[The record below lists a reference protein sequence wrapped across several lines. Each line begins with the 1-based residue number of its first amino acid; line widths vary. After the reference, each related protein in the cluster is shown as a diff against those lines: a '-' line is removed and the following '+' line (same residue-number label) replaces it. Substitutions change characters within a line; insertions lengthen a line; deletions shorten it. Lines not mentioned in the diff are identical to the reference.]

1 MSNFSNI
8 AELLGNDN
16 EQRLKDGIVELL
28 LNHIKDDLDAMNE
41 YLIDF
46 EDLFDKV
53 RHDVFDNVK
62 DKMIKKY
69 TKEIEA
75 KFEEL
80 IKHGD

>member
-1 MSNFSNI
+1 MSNISII
-8 AELLGNDN
+8 AELLGEENAQLLRN
-16 EQRLKDGIVELL
+16 EITKIV
-28 LNHIKDDLDAMNE
+28 LNHIECDLDEME
-41 YLIDF
+41 DYLIDF

-53 RHDVFDNVK
+53 RHEVFDNVK

-69 TKEIEA
+69 TNEIEA

>member
-1 MSNFSNI
+1 MSNISII
-8 AELLGNDN
+8 AELLGEENAQLLRN
-16 EQRLKDGIVELL
+16 EITKMV
-28 LNHIKDDLDAMNE
+28 LNHIECDFDEMED

-46 EDLFDKV
+46 EDLFDEV
-53 RHDVFDNVK
+53 RHEVFDNVK

-69 TKEIEA
+69 TNEIEV